1 MRFFVTGATGFIG
14 RHLCQRLTSDGHEVV
29 ALARSSAKVDRL
41 PKNVEVFQGDLGRF
55 ADPSTVLPPCDIVV
69 HLAGVV
75 AADKLEEYDAVNFKA
90 VEDLLG
96 CLARQSWKP
105 RRFLF
110 ASSLAAAGPSPA
122 NRPWTEADAPAPI
135 EPYGDAKARAEA
147 IVARASFPTTSFRP
161 PSVFGPEDPAT
172 LTLFRSAR
180 AGFGFRVSGAPQRL
194 SFVDVRDLVQAI
206 VLMADD
212 RRSGSFVYF
221 ASHPRPIDVPELWR
235 ELGNAVGRR
244 VRVVPIPR
252 AGLYA
257 AMRIASLGQ
266 GLLGYKNQLDSK
278 QYQQMVAPAF
288 VCSSEALRRDLG
300 FSPRHDLSEALKHAA
315 DGYRAARMLAG

>member
-14 RHLCQRLTSDGHEVV
+14 RHLCRRLESEGHEVV
-29 ALARSSAKVDRL
+29 ALVRSSAKADRL
-41 PKNVEVFQGDLGRF
+41 ARSVEVFQGDLGCF
-55 ADPSTVLPPCDIVV
+55 ADRSTVLPPCEVVV

-147 IVARASFPTTSFRP
+147 IVAKAPFPTTSFRP

-180 AGFGFRVSGAPQRL
+180 AGFGFRVAGAPQRL
-194 SFVDVRDLVQAI
+194 SFVDVRDLADAI
-206 VLMADD
+206 ALMADD
-212 RRSGSFVYF
+212 RRGGSLVYF

-244 VRVVPIPR
+244 VRVLPVPR
-252 AGLYA
+252 AGLYT
-257 AMRIASLGQ
+257 AMRIATLGQ
-266 GLLGYKNQLDSK
+266 GLFGYKNQLDAK

-288 VCSSEALRRDLG
+288 VCSSEALRRELG
-300 FSPRHDLSEALKHAA
+300 WSPRYDLSEALKHAA
-315 DGYRAARMLAG
+315 DGYRAAGML